1 MLDENIRIE
10 DASVSFPVKGGTVKA
25 VDHVTA
31 TFPAGEITGL
41 IGESGC
47 GKSVLGMAILG
58 LLPEY
63 ARVEGSIWLEGQNL
77 LALKPGQLRR
87 LRGRKLGLIPQ
98 NPADSFNPVRRIRSQ
113 IQEGLQVGKK
123 KAQPEGVQADQKEA
137 QSEGVQAGQ
146 KEAQPEGVQVSRRKA
161 QPEGL
166 LREFG
171 FTPAEAARVA
181 GSYPFELSGGMLQRA
196 AAAMGTASQPE
207 WILADEPSKGL
218 DSALRRQ
225 LYQTLF
231 LAKERGTKG
240 MLIITHDLELAATL
254 CDGLAVMYAGEIVEM
269 GKNVL
274 TDPKHPYTQGLLA
287 SLPQNGMQPMKG
299 SAPAVHEVIL
309 GCKFA
314 KRCPYAS
321 KRCLEERPG
330 SYPLADRS
338 VRCFLY
344 A

>member
-1 MLDENIRIE
+1 MDKNIRIE
-10 DASVSFPVKGGTVKA
+10 DAVVHFRVKDGTVKA

-31 TFPAGEITGL
+31 VFRAGEITGL

-63 ARVEGSIWLEGQNL
+63 ARVEGGIWLEGKNL
-77 LALKPGQLRR
+77 LAQSPKQMRR
-87 LRGRKLGLIPQ
+87 LRGRRLGLIPQ
-98 NPADSFNPVRRIRSQ
+98 NPADSFNPVRRIKGQ
-113 IQEGLQVGKK
+113 IQEGLRVGKK
-123 KAQPEGVQADQKEA
+123 NARPEELLEA
-137 QSEGVQAGQ
+137 
-146 KEAQPEGVQVSRRKA
+146 
-161 QPEGL
+161 
-166 LREFG
+166 FG
-171 FTPAEAARVA
+171 FTQADAARVA

-225 LYQTLF
+225 LYQTL
-231 LAKERGTKG
+231 LLVKERGAEG
-240 MLIITHDLELAATL
+240 MLIITHDLELAETV
-254 CDGLAVMYAGEIVEM
+254 CDSVAVMYSGEIVEM

-274 TDPKHPYTQGLLA
+274 AKPMHPYTRGLLA
-287 SLPQNGMQPMKG
+287 SLPQNGMHPMRG
-299 SAPAVHEVIL
+299 SAPAPQEEIT

-314 KRCPYAS
+314 ERCPHAAE
-321 KRCLEERPG
+321 RCFAERPG
-330 SYPLADRS
+330 SYPLSDRT